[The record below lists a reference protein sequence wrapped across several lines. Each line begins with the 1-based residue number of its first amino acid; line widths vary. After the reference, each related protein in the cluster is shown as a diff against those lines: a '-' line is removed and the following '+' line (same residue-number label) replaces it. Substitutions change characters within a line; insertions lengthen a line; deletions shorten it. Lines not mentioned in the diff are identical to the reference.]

1 MKKNMYLFVR
11 GKKLGPHDIAEVRKL
26 VSSGEISLYDIA
38 EVNGSK
44 MLLHNIFEEQVQV
57 ANTSQSLP
65 SSELPASHQAPD
77 SDSTSQPASQLALK
91 AHPSPPTLNQGAAF
105 FCMHCGN
112 RVITAALICPSCGA
126 PTGNGMPILPL
137 AGNINSNQKSRATY
151 LILAFFLGGCGAHNF
166 YSGHNLSGLLK
177 ILLTFVGFST
187 FGITWLIAFIIVTI
201 EMCTV
206 RQDSKGIPFN

>member
-11 GKKLGPHDIAEVRKL
+11 GRKLGPHDIAEVRKL

-57 ANTSQSLP
+57 TNTSQSIP
-65 SSELPASHQAPD
+65 SSELPSSYQAPD
-77 SDSTSQPASQLALK
+77 SDSTSQPASQPAFK
-91 AHPSPPTLNQGAAF
+91 AHPSTPPLHQGAAL

-112 RVITAALICPSCGA
+112 RVITAAVICPSCGA
-126 PTGNGMPILPL
+126 PTGNGTASLPL

-151 LILAFFLGGCGAHNF
+151 LLLAFFLGGLGAHNF
-166 YSGHNLSGLLK
+166 YLGHNVSGLLK
-177 ILLTFVGFST
+177 ILLTFVGFCT
-187 FGITWLIAFIIVTI
+187 FGITWLVAFIIVTI

-206 RQDSKGIPFN
+206 RQDSKGIQLN